1 MNHLFK
7 ISALSS
13 ALFLAACGGGSGGS
27 VNNVAGYGELSLGL
41 TDGPVENA
49 NAVVVAF
56 TSVEV
61 HGEESKTIEF
71 DTVQTID
78 LLSYQNGESVLLL
91 DEEVFE
97 AGEYQWIRLGIDESQ
112 SYIEIEETIGDV
124 QYPLEIPSG
133 AQTGL
138 KLNRGFTIAVDGHA
152 NFTIDFDLRKSV
164 HQEGTGDYKLRPT
177 LRIVDNLQAGTIS
190 GTVADT
196 LITDE
201 NCNNGDN
208 DDIGNAVYLFSGHDA
223 VIQDVQGNAGDPVAS
238 ATVTYNGNTSEYEFT
253 VGFVEAGNY
262 TIAFTC
268 DASIDDSTPGA
279 DDSASMSFTLGQN
292 VSVTAD
298 NDTSVDFN

>member
-27 VNNVAGYGELSLGL
+27 VNNIAGYGELSLGL

-49 NAVVVAF
+49 TEVVVAF

-71 DTVQTID
+71 DTVQTIN
-78 LLSYQNGESVLLL
+78 LLSYQNGESILLL

-97 AGEYQWIRLGIDESQ
+97 AGEYQWIRLGVDESQ

-124 QYPLEIPSG
+124 RYPLEIPSG

-190 GTVADT
+190 GTVADN
-196 LITDE
+196 LITNE

-223 VIQDVQGNAGDPVAS
+223 VIQDVQGNAGDPIAS
-238 ATVTYNGNTSEYEFT
+238 ATVTYNGDTSEYEFT

-268 DASIDDSTPGA
+268 DASIDDGLA
-279 DDSASMSFTLGQN
+279 DDSATMSFTLGQN